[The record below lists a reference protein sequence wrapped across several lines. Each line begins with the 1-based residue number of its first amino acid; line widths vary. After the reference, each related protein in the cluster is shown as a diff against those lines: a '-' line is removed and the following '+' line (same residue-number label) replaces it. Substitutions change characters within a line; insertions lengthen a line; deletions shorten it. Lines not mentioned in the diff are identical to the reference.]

1 MYSRKTQSR
10 FMQSITGLCWDHY
23 QWRTRVPHSATAHTN
38 CLNCCQINDKIDPDP
53 LTRQI
58 PLCIY
63 SELRIEVLNFNINNL
78 KSCYFKERA
87 KVLLLVT
94 QPPST
99 LSEGSF
105 PKVSMSKLRNAKTEP
120 RTILL
125 CTGHGSN
132 YYCLNMF
139 YDGARLKLC
148 LYARQYCRD
157 LLYSHRAVHCSRCI
171 RLSRPGVAIVT
182 CHNVH
187 NDDHH
192 HVTRGDLKRRSTL
205 RSVITQIHLV
215 ESTY

>member
-63 SELRIEVLNFNINNL
+63 SELRIEVISFNIDNWE
-78 KSCYFKERA
+78 SRYCKERVE
-87 KVLLLVT
+87 VLLWVT
-94 QPPST
+94 QSPNHWQLCLKES
-99 LSEGSF
+99 GF
-105 PKVSMSKLRNAKTEP
+105 PKVSTSKVRNSKTEP

-187 NDDHH
+187 
-192 HVTRGDLKRRSTL
+192 
-205 RSVITQIHLV
+205 
-215 ESTY
+215 